1 MIIAWRRD
9 HGVSRGL
16 LRYCAT
22 SPINRFAAL
31 IKMVSD
37 NVTMDT
43 LTQDNTPGPR
53 SESCHRGDTDM
64 GLNHASAT
72 FALST
77 KYVMSKSCFCQDAH
91 FSYSQPTLPAR
102 SPHDILLTYMP
113 CVAPKLMR
121 MKTEQNIQRKS
132 IKNSRY

>member
-1 MIIAWRRD
+1 MLTNLSLMIIAWRRD
-9 HGVSRGL
+9 RGVSRGL

-43 LTQDNTPGPR
+43 VTQDNTPGPR
-53 SESCHRGDTDM
+53 SESCHGVNTDM
-64 GLNHASAT
+64 GLHHASAT

-77 KYVMSKSCFCQDAH
+77 K
-91 FSYSQPTLPAR
+91 
-102 SPHDILLTYMP
+102 
-113 CVAPKLMR
+113 
-121 MKTEQNIQRKS
+121 
-132 IKNSRY
+132 